1 MGGSSTKNTKTE
13 VDTIINNQI
22 RYEKPEEIKS
32 LPKKQYYSGKKVI
45 KDGFSNYYEEN
56 KFEVEE
62 FYLDKKTEKKKIES
76 PKKKNFKEP
85 DPRDNFVSKTEIIKL
100 QQDVPSYQTPK
111 KSPRIKDR
119 NSICYSGEFSVKL
132 QQNEI
137 NDNKE
142 IEIKKS
148 FVKDL
153 SCFESLKVIGRGT
166 FGKVV
171 LVRLI
176 NDKQLL
182 ALKCMKKFQILKNK
196 NIQNIKNEKKI
207 LGKINH
213 PFIIKMRFTF
223 QTKDK
228 IFMAFDYYN
237 GGELFFHLQKQ
248 RRFTEKLAK
257 FYAAE
262 IYLALR
268 YLHSNNIIYRY
279 LNVLFIEI

>member
-1 MGGSSTKNTKTE
+1 
-13 VDTIINNQI
+13 
-22 RYEKPEEIKS
+22 
-32 LPKKQYYSGKKVI
+32 LPKKQYYSGKKVK
-45 KDGFSNYYEEN
+45 KDVPANNFEEN
-56 KFEVEE
+56 KFDLDD
-62 FYLDKKTEKKKIES
+62 FYLNKNPEKKKIES
-76 PKKKNFKEP
+76 PKKKTFKEP
-85 DPRDNFVSKTEIIKL
+85 DPKEIASNTAIIKL
-100 QQDVPSYQTPK
+100 QQEEVTYQTPK
-111 KSPRIKDR
+111 KSPKIKDR
-119 NSICYSGEFSVKL
+119 NSICYNGEFSVKL
-132 QQNEI
+132 QQNDF
-137 NDNKE
+137 NDNKQ

-148 FVKDL
+148 LVKDL

-182 ALKCMKKFQILKNK
+182 ALKCMKKLQILKNK

-207 LGKINH
+207 LEKINH
-213 PFIIKMRFTF
+213 PFIIKLRFTF
-223 QTKDK
+223 QTKEK

-248 RRFTEKLAK
+248 RKFTEKLAK

-262 IYLALR
+262 IYLALK

-279 LNVLFIEI
+279 YLYMLL